1 MQQYHRP
8 NPRSRPTVL
17 TFKINFFYID
27 SRLSRYN
34 TRTIRFCKKDSKLS
48 IPIYTYDAVIVG
60 AGLAGCAAAR
70 ELKNAGKNVAVITK
84 LHPLRSH
91 SGAAQGGINAALSSE
106 DSIELHEFD
115 TVKGSDYLAD
125 QDAVEFMCQKAPE
138 TVRWA
143 EGMGATFSRRDDG
156 QIAQR
161 PFGGQSSPRA
171 CYAKDRVGLTLLQTI
186 YEQAFRIG
194 VNFLDEWYA
203 ADIIYKDGKV
213 SGVIA
218 FHIRD
223 MQIAI
228 FNAKSVMFAT
238 GGYARSFKINSNAHA
253 NTGDGLSIVA
263 RHGLPL
269 EDMEFVQFHP
279 SGLSGNGV
287 LISEAARGEGGRLFN
302 SKGERFMEKYAPN
315 ALELASRD
323 VVSRAIMNEI
333 REGRGVGPRKD
344 AVYLDVTHL
353 GKDLIME
360 RLPELRDLAITFLG
374 LDMIKE
380 PILISAT
387 AHYSMGGIPV
397 DIPGHVRKNNDEF
410 VEGFYAAGEC
420 SCVSVHGANRLGAN
434 SVLEALLFG
443 RFVGKT
449 MVDEI
454 EDIELRPATQ
464 EDAQKAVDEIDWVL
478 TNNGKESVSIL
489 REELQECMTHNAG
502 AFRTEQSLQ
511 DAIEKVNE
519 LRERYKHIR
528 INDKSKVFN
537 TELQEALEFGHMLDY
552 SKFIVESAIARKES
566 RGAHFREDFDKRNDT
581 DFLKHTMAYM
591 DETGAISLDYMD
603 VVLGKHELKERTY

>member
-1 MQQYHRP
+1 M
-8 NPRSRPTVL
+8 
-17 TFKINFFYID
+17 
-27 SRLSRYN
+27 
-34 TRTIRFCKKDSKLS
+34 S
-48 IPIYTYDAVIVG
+48 IPIYTYDAIIVG

-70 ELKNAGKNVAVITK
+70 ELQNAGKKVAVITK

-91 SGAAQGGINAALSSE
+91 SGAAQGGINAAFSDK
-106 DSIELHEFD
+106 DSVELHEFD

-138 TVRWA
+138 TIRWA
-143 EGMGATFSRRDDG
+143 ERMGAAFSRTPDG
-156 QIAQR
+156 KIAQR

-171 CYAKDRVGLTLLQTI
+171 CYAKDRTGLTLLQTI
-186 YEQAFRIG
+186 YEQAHRVG
-194 VNFLDEWYA
+194 VKFWDEWYA
-203 ADIIYKDGKV
+203 ADLIYKDGKV
-213 SGVIA
+213 SGVVA
-218 FHIRD
+218 FNIRD

-238 GGYARSFKINSNAHA
+238 GGYARAFKINSNAHA

-323 VVSRAIMNEI
+323 VVSRAIINEI

-344 AVYLDVTHL
+344 AVFLDVTHL

-374 LDMIKE
+374 LDMIQE

-397 DIPGHVRKNNDEF
+397 NTAGNVRKNNTEF
-410 VEGFYAAGEC
+410 IEGFYAAGEC

-449 MVDEI
+449 MVSEI
-454 EDIELRPATQ
+454 DNIELRTATQ
-464 EDAQKAVDEIDWVL
+464 ADAQTALDEINWIL
-478 TNNGKESVSIL
+478 QNNGDETVPGL
-489 REELQECMTHNAG
+489 REELQQGMTANAG
-502 AFRTEQSLQ
+502 AFRTKESLAAQ
-511 DAIEKVNE
+511 IVIIND
-519 LRERYKHIR
+519 LRSRFKNIR
-528 INDKSKVFN
+528 IQDKSKVFN
-537 TELQEALEFGHMLDY
+537 TELQEAIEFGHMLDY
-552 SKFIVESAIARKES
+552 SLFIVESAIARNES
-566 RGAHFREDFDKRNDT
+566 RGAHFREDFENRDDEN
-581 DFLKHTMAYM
+581 FLKHTMAYM
-591 DETGAISLDYMD
+591 NENGEITLDYMD
-603 VVLGKHELKERTY
+603 VVLGKHELKARTY

>member
-1 MQQYHRP
+1 M
-8 NPRSRPTVL
+8 S
-17 TFKINFFYID
+17 
-27 SRLSRYN
+27 
-34 TRTIRFCKKDSKLS
+34 IR
-48 IPIYTYDAVIVG
+48 IYTYDAIIVG

-70 ELKNAGKNVAVITK
+70 ELQNAGKKVAVITK

-91 SGAAQGGINAALSSE
+91 SGAAQGGINAAFSDK
-106 DSIELHEFD
+106 DSVELHEFD

-138 TVRWA
+138 TIRWA
-143 EGMGATFSRRDDG
+143 ERMGAAFSRTPDG
-156 QIAQR
+156 KIAQR

-171 CYAKDRVGLTLLQTI
+171 CYAKDRTGLTLLQTI
-186 YEQAFRIG
+186 YEQAHRVG
-194 VNFLDEWYA
+194 VKFWDEWYA
-203 ADIIYKDGKV
+203 ADLIYKDGKV
-213 SGVIA
+213 SGVVA
-218 FHIRD
+218 FNIRD

-238 GGYARSFKINSNAHA
+238 GGYARAFKINSNAHA

-323 VVSRAIMNEI
+323 VVSRAIINEI

-344 AVYLDVTHL
+344 AVFLDVTHL

-374 LDMIKE
+374 LDMIQE

-397 DIPGHVRKNNDEF
+397 NTAGNVRKNNTEF
-410 VEGFYAAGEC
+410 IEGFYAAGEC

-449 MVDEI
+449 MVSEI
-454 EDIELRPATQ
+454 DNIELRTATQ
-464 EDAQKAVDEIDWVL
+464 ADAQTALDEINWIL
-478 TNNGKESVSIL
+478 QNNGDETVPGL
-489 REELQECMTHNAG
+489 REELQQGMTANAG
-502 AFRTEQSLQ
+502 AFRTKESLAAQ
-511 DAIEKVNE
+511 IVIIND
-519 LRERYKHIR
+519 LRSRFKNIR
-528 INDKSKVFN
+528 IQDKSKVFN
-537 TELQEALEFGHMLDY
+537 TELQEAIEFGHMLDY
-552 SKFIVESAIARKES
+552 SLFIVESAIARNES
-566 RGAHFREDFDKRNDT
+566 RGAHFREDFENRDDEN
-581 DFLKHTMAYM
+581 FLKHTMAYM
-591 DETGAISLDYMD
+591 NENGEITLDYMD
-603 VVLGKHELKERTY
+603 VVLGKHELKARTY

>member
-1 MQQYHRP
+1 M
-8 NPRSRPTVL
+8 
-17 TFKINFFYID
+17 
-27 SRLSRYN
+27 
-34 TRTIRFCKKDSKLS
+34 S
-48 IPIYTYDAVIVG
+48 IPIYTFDAIVVG

-70 ELKNAGKNVAVITK
+70 ELQSAGKKVAVITK

-91 SGAAQGGINAALSSE
+91 SGAAQGGINAAFSDE
-106 DSIELHEFD
+106 DSVELHEFD

-125 QDAVEFMCQKAPE
+125 QDAVEFMCSNAPE
-138 TVRWA
+138 TIRWV
-143 EGMGATFSRRDDG
+143 EKMGAAFSRTPDG
-156 QIAQR
+156 KIAQR

-171 CYAKDRVGLTLLQTI
+171 CYAKDRTGLTLLQTI
-186 YEQAFRIG
+186 YEQAARIG
-194 VNFLDEWYA
+194 VKFWDEWYA

-218 FHIRD
+218 FNIRD
-223 MQIAI
+223 MQMAI

-238 GGYARSFKINSNAHA
+238 GGYARAYKINSNAHA

-287 LISEAARGEGGRLFN
+287 LISEAARGEGGRLIN
-302 SKGERFMEKYAPN
+302 SQGERFMEKYAPN
-315 ALELASRD
+315 AMELASRD
-323 VVSRAIMNEI
+323 VVARAILNEI
-333 REGRGVGPRKD
+333 REGRGCGPRKD

-360 RLPELRDLAITFLG
+360 RLPELRELAITFLG

-397 DIPGHVRKNNDEF
+397 NIAGNVRLNNDELI
-410 VEGFYAAGEC
+410 EGFYAAGEC

-449 MVDEI
+449 MAEEI
-454 EDIELRPATQ
+454 DKIELRVATQ
-464 EDAQKAVDEIDWVL
+464 EDAATALAEIDWAL
-478 TNNGKESVSIL
+478 TNNGSEKVPVL
-489 REELQECMTHNAG
+489 REELQQSMTANAG
-502 AFRTEQSLQ
+502 AFRTKETL
-511 DAIEKVNE
+511 DIVIAKIKE
-519 LRERYKHIR
+519 LRGRFKNIR
-528 INDKSKVFN
+528 IKDKSKVFN

-552 SKFIVESAIARKES
+552 SMFIVEAAVARNES
-566 RGAHFREDFDKRNDT
+566 RGAHFREDFDTRNDEE
-581 DFLKHTMAYM
+581 FLKHTMAYM
-591 DETGAISLDYMD
+591 DSDGNIKLDYMD
-603 VVLGKHELKERTY
+603 VVLGKHELKARTY

>member
-1 MQQYHRP
+1 M
-8 NPRSRPTVL
+8 
-17 TFKINFFYID
+17 
-27 SRLSRYN
+27 
-34 TRTIRFCKKDSKLS
+34 S
-48 IPIYTYDAVIVG
+48 IPIYTYDTIIVG

-70 ELKNAGKNVAVITK
+70 ELQNAGKKVAVVTK

-91 SGAAQGGINAALSSE
+91 SGAAQGGVNAAFSDE
-106 DSIELHEFD
+106 DSVELHEFD

-138 TVRWA
+138 TIRWA
-143 EGMGATFSRRDDG
+143 EKMGAAFSRQKNG
-156 QIAQR
+156 KIAQR

-171 CYAKDRVGLTLLQTI
+171 CYAKDRTGLTLLQTV
-186 YEQAFRIG
+186 YEQADRVG
-194 VNFLDEWYA
+194 VKFWDEWYA

-213 SGVIA
+213 SGVVA
-218 FHIRD
+218 FNIRN
-223 MQIAI
+223 MQMAI
-228 FNAKSVMFAT
+228 FNAKAVMFAT
-238 GGYARSFKINSNAHA
+238 GGYARAYKINSNAHA

-323 VVSRAIMNEI
+323 VVARAILNEI

-360 RLPELRDLAITFLG
+360 RLPELRELAMTFLG

-397 DIPGHVRKNNDEF
+397 DIDGHVRLNNKEF
-410 VEGFYAAGEC
+410 IEGFYAAGEC

-434 SVLEALLFG
+434 SILEALLFG

-449 MVDEI
+449 MVNDI
-454 EDIELRPATQ
+454 DNIELRLASQ
-464 EDAQKAVDEIDWVL
+464 EDAQRTLDEVA
-478 TNNGKESVSIL
+478 SIL
-489 REELQECMTHNAG
+489 NNKGNEGVPALRDELQQCMTNNAG
-502 AFRTEQSLQ
+502 AFRTKETLQ
-511 DAIEKVNE
+511 IAVDKVKE
-519 LRERYKHIR
+519 LRERFKNIR
-528 INDKSKVFN
+528 IKDKSKVFN
-537 TELQEALEFGHMLDY
+537 TELQEAIEFGHMLDY
-552 SKFIVESAIARKES
+552 SLFIVQSAIAREES
-566 RGAHFREDFDKRNDT
+566 RGAHYREDFQERDDEN
-581 DFLKHTMAYM
+581 FLKHTMAYM
-591 DETGAISLDYMD
+591 NEDGNIKLDYMD
-603 VVLGKHELKERTY
+603 VVLGKHELKARNY

>member
-1 MQQYHRP
+1 M
-8 NPRSRPTVL
+8 
-17 TFKINFFYID
+17 
-27 SRLSRYN
+27 
-34 TRTIRFCKKDSKLS
+34 S

-60 AGLAGCAAAR
+60 AGLAGCAAAL
-70 ELKNAGKNVAVITK
+70 ELQKAGKKVAVITK

-91 SGAAQGGINAALSSE
+91 SGAAQGGINAAFSDE
-106 DSIELHEFD
+106 DSVELHEFD

-125 QDAVEFMCQKAPE
+125 QDVVEFMCQKAPE

-143 EGMGATFSRRDDG
+143 ERMGAAFSRTEDG
-156 QIAQR
+156 KIAQR

-171 CYAKDRVGLTLLQTI
+171 CFAKDRTGLTLLQTI
-186 YEQAFRIG
+186 YEQAHRYG
-194 VNFLDEWYA
+194 VKFWDEWYA
-203 ADIIYKDGKV
+203 ADLLYEDGKV
-213 SGVIA
+213 YGVA
-218 FHIRD
+218 AYDIRNSEK
-223 MQIAI
+223 AI

-253 NTGDGLSIVA
+253 NTGDGLSLVA

-287 LISEAARGEGGRLFN
+287 LISEAARGEGGRLLN
-302 SKGERFMEKYAPN
+302 SEGERFMERYAPN

-323 VVSRAIMNEI
+323 VVARAIIQEI

-344 AVYLDVTHL
+344 AVYIDLVHL

-387 AHYSMGGIPV
+387 AHYSMGGIPCDV
-397 DIPGHVRKNNDEF
+397 DGHVRRNNTEL

-443 RFVGKT
+443 RFVGKS
-449 MVDEI
+449 MVNDV
-454 EDIELRPATQ
+454 DGIELRKATQ
-464 EDAQKAVDEIDWVL
+464 DDAKRMNEEIEWIL
-478 TNNGKESVSIL
+478 NNNGTETVPGL
-489 REELQECMTHNAG
+489 RDELQQSMTDNAG
-502 AFRTEQSLQ
+502 VFRTEETLAKQLNIMK
-511 DAIEKVNE
+511 D
-519 LRERYKHIR
+519 LRERYKNIR
-528 INDKSKVFN
+528 IEDKSKIFN
-537 TELQEALEFGHMLDY
+537 TELQEAIEFGHMLDY
-552 SKFIVESAIARKES
+552 SLFIVQSALARKES
-566 RGAHFREDFDKRNDT
+566 RGAHYREDFPTRDDEN
-581 DFLKHTMAYM
+581 FLQHTMGYM
-591 DETGAISLDYMD
+591 DKDGNINLEYMD
-603 VVLGKHELKERTY
+603 VTLGKHELKARSY